1 MDTIIR
7 ETAAGTIKG
16 TSQNQLEIYYGIPYA
31 EPPIDTNRFKHAA
44 LKTHWDNN
52 NLDATSFG
60 PIPLQPYNKLETFFS
75 THNQDFEQSEDC
87 LYLNIYKPVSAEH
100 SETLPVIIWFYGG
113 GFLNGH
119 GFAELY
125 QPQHLAETAHAI
137 VITFNY
143 RLGALGF
150 TNWHL
155 LNEDYDMNCG
165 LSDQLAVLKWVQ
177 YFIPDFDGDKDNV
190 TLMGQSAGA
199 MSIQALMH
207 LNEAEHL
214 FHKVILSSGTL
225 NFDSIENS
233 RVNAYLFKM
242 MTMFQYN
249 QSFETLT
256 TPQMIKIMDKDLEE
270 RKPSKGLE
278 LFYRPIFNP
287 DTMSESI
294 LGDKPV
300 LAGYTASEGD
310 IYIRGRFHKLKPKRF
325 IEVAEFNDINIDTQ
339 LFNIKKHDGQAAA
352 ITEYYFKQP
361 LLDWLNHYSGS
372 NKWLYRFDWSNPASK
387 DFKSPYHI
395 LDVIFWLGHLD
406 ILSTYGTP
414 ADGETLKLENEMQET
429 VGKFIRSGECSWKPY
444 TQYDASPHIFR

>member
-1 MDTIIR
+1 METITR
-7 ETAAGTIKG
+7 ETKAGTITG
-16 TSQNQLEIYYGIPYA
+16 QVDNQLEVYYGIPYA
-31 EPPIDTNRFKHAA
+31 EPPIDTYRFKHAA

-75 THNQDFEQSEDC
+75 THDQDFEQSEDC
-87 LYLNIYKPVSAEH
+87 LYLNVWKPQHTDSDKP
-100 SETLPVIIWFYGG
+100 LPVIIWFYGG

-119 GFAELY
+119 GSAELY
-125 QPQHLAETAHAI
+125 QPQHLAKTAHAI

-242 MTMFQYN
+242 MTMLQYN

-256 TPQMIKIMDKDLEE
+256 TPQMMKIMDKDLEE
-270 RKPSKGLE
+270 RKPSKGLQ
-278 LFYRPIFNP
+278 LFYRPIFTP

-406 ILSTYGTP
+406 ILSAHGAP
-414 ADGETLKLENEMQET
+414 ADGETFELENEMQET

-444 TQYDASPHIFR
+444 TPYDASPYIFK